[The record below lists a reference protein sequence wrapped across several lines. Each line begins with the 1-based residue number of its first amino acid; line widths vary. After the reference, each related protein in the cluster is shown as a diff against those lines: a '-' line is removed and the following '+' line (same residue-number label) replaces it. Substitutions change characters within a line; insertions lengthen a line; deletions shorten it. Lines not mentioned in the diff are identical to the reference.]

1 MAKLL
6 HITHCG
12 LPGIDRVPVGMH
24 DCRFYSSRNKLA
36 AAVSAVLISSRVS

>member
-1 MAKLL
+1 MANLL

-24 DCRFYSSRNKLA
+24 ACHFYSSRNKLA
-36 AAVSAVLISSRVS
+36 VAVSAVLVSS